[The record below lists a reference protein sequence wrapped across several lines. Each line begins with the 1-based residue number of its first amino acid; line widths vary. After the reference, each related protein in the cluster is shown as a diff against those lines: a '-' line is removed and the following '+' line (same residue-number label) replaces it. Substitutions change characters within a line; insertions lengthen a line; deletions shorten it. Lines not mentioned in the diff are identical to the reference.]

1 MMLRFISSFLLLL
14 SLGITSCLSPH
25 TENVR
30 PDALAFA
37 PLQLVVPEIKPIVL
51 ANGVHLY
58 LLEDRELPLIQM
70 TGMIG
75 VGNINDS
82 DDKTG
87 QGELFAALLSE
98 GGAGERGADAFEE
111 YLESLAINLSA
122 DIDPYSTTLRLSLL
136 SEDLDAGLQ
145 ILDDLLRRPR
155 FDPKRLELS
164 KRQMIEAIRRQNDNP
179 QSIAQRVFNANVY
192 GDHPFGQTPAVAT
205 VELVEREDLVDFHR
219 TYFTPENLYLAIS
232 GDFDRAELEQKIR
245 VLLADWE
252 QGRAMPVEIP
262 ALTESPVP
270 AILVAEKEIPQTT
283 VMVGSVGISKD
294 DPDLLTVQV
303 MNAILG
309 GSGFNSRLMREIRS
323 NRGLAYS
330 VYSYYAIGRRLPG
343 SFVASGETK
352 NESAMLMVSL
362 MLDEIEKIRTEL
374 VSEEEL
380 ELAKESRINSF
391 VFAFTDSHDVLTQ
404 QLRLDFFDYPPGY
417 LQTYREK
424 ITAISRED
432 ILRVAQKHLLPKEMV
447 IVLVGQPDQYEAA
460 AENLQR
466 PIKILPQ
473 VELPGVSR

>member
-1 MMLRFISSFLLLL
+1 MLRFISSFLLLL